1 MEERVAEVQCIDL
14 SSGEARRLDLRSL
27 PVIMY
32 PDIGAVQRAITKYQ
46 NGSFSASVREQME
59 IALSVWDTTPL
70 EYLVV
75 LEEQVL

>member
-1 MEERVAEVQCIDL
+1 MGGRVAEVQCIDL

-46 NGSFSASVREQME
+46 NGSFLASVREQME
-59 IALSVWDTTPL
+59 FALSVWDTTPL

-75 LEEQVL
+75 LE